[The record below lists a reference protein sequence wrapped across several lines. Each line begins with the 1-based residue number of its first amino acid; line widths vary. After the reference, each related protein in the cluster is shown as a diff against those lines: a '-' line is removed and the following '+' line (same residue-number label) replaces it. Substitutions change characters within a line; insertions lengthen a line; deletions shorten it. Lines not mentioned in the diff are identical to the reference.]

1 MHPVEI
7 RPGIFWTGIN
17 DRSTEL
23 FEGLWPIS
31 HEGVSYNAYLIRDEK
46 NALIDLS
53 KEFFTDD
60 FVHQLSQLINPADI
74 DYVIVNHM
82 EPDHSGALARIRE
95 LAPKAKF
102 LGMPKAIQMIKDFY
116 GITDNLEVLSSGQT
130 LSLGKHTL
138 QFIYTPMVHWPETM
152 MTYDVTEKVLFSC
165 DAFGS
170 YGALDGAIF
179 DDDCSDLNFYE
190 VEALRYYTN
199 IVAAFSRHVIS
210 AIEKLKDIEIEIVA
224 PSHGLIWRKN
234 PKRIIDL
241 YQRWASYGSEPAE
254 PGVTILY
261 GSMYRNTELAM
272 NFAAEAVAREGVP
285 LDVINVGNTHPSFM
299 LPSLWTMR
307 GVLCAAPTYERKMF
321 PPMVNALNIA
331 ALKGVNQKVA
341 GYFGSFAWS
350 GGAKAEF
357 DRFAEQM
364 QWNVLGHTEFVGSA
378 KEADIAAIAEL
389 ARSVA
394 LAVKA

>member
-17 DRSTEL
+17 DRSTEM

-31 HEGVSYNAYLIRDEK
+31 HQGVSYNAYLIRDEK

-60 FVHQLSQLINPADI
+60 FVHQLSQIIDPADI

-82 EPDHSGALARIRE
+82 EPDHSGALTRIRE
-95 LAPKAKF
+95 LAPNAKF
-102 LGMPKAIQMIKDFY
+102 LGMRKAIQMIEDFY
-116 GITDNLEVLSSGQT
+116 GITDNVEVLSSGQT

-138 QFIYTPMVHWPETM
+138 QFIYTPLVHWPETM
-152 MTYDVTEKVLFSC
+152 VTYDMTEKVLFSC

-179 DDDCSDLNFYE
+179 DDDCTDLHYYE

-199 IVAAFSRHVIS
+199 IIAAFSKHVTS

-234 PKRIIDL
+234 PKRIIEL
-241 YQRWASYGSEPAE
+241 YQQWAKYGSEPAE
-254 PGVTILY
+254 AGVTILY

-272 NFAAEAVAREGVP
+272 NYAAEAVAHEGVP
-285 LDVINVGNTHPSFM
+285 VDVFDVGNTHPSFL
-299 LPSLWTMR
+299 LPSLWTKH
-307 GVLCAAPTYERKMF
+307 GVLIAAPTYERVMF
-321 PPMVNALNIA
+321 PPMVNVLNIA
-331 ALKGVNQKVA
+331 TLKAVNNKVA
-341 GYFGSFAWS
+341 GYMGSFAWS

-364 QWNVLGHTEFVGSA
+364 QWQVLGTHEFVGSA
-378 KEADIAAIAEL
+378 KEADITAIAAL
-389 ARSVA
+389 ARSIA
-394 LAVKA
+394 RAVNA

>member
-23 FEGLWPIS
+23 FEGLWPIT
-31 HEGVSYNAYLIRDEK
+31 HQGVSYNAYLVRDEK

-60 FVHQLSQLINPADI
+60 FVHQLSQLIDPADI

-82 EPDHSGALARIRE
+82 EPDHSGALLRIRE
-95 LAPKAKF
+95 LAPNAKF
-102 LGMPKAIQMIKDFY
+102 LGMRKAIQMIEDFY
-116 GITDNLEVLSSGQT
+116 GMTENVEVVSSGQT
-130 LSLGKHTL
+130 LSLGRHTL
-138 QFIYTPMVHWPETM
+138 QFIYTPLVHWPETM
-152 MTYDVTEKVLFSC
+152 MTYDITEKVLFSC
-165 DAFGS
+165 DGFGS
-170 YGALDGAIF
+170 YGALKGAIF
-179 DDDCSDLNFYE
+179 DDDCSDLHFYE

-199 IVAAFSRHVIS
+199 IVAAFSRHVTS

-224 PSHGLIWRKN
+224 PSHGLIWRKD
-234 PKRIIDL
+234 PKRIIEL
-241 YQRWASYGSEPAE
+241 YQRWANYGSEPAE

-272 NFAAEAVAREGVP
+272 NYAAEAVTHEGIPVE
-285 LDVINVGNTHPSFM
+285 IFNVGNTHPSFM
-299 LPSLWTMR
+299 LPSLWTKQ
-307 GVLCAAPTYERKMF
+307 GVLVAAPTYERMMF

-341 GYFGSFAWS
+341 GYMGSFAWS

-364 QWNVLGHTEFVGSA
+364 QWNVLGACEFVGSA
-378 KEADIAAIAEL
+378 KEADIKAIAEL
-389 ARSVA
+389 ARSIA
-394 LAVKA
+394 RAVKV